1 MTDDEN
7 RYSKRNEQLKNTCQ
21 LNGKTYKR
29 ILKPDKLYN
38 SNSKAIGV
46 GKQNKRQFNRIKGVK
61 IYDWQCKRQKRMH
74 CWEVK
79 GITNRGLENGKL
91 ITLVCPLAVK
101 TDDAAIRT
109 SDLV

>member
-38 SNSKAIGV
+38 SNSKAIGA
-46 GKQNKRQFNRIKGVK
+46 GKQKKKV
-61 IYDWQCKRQKRMH
+61 
-74 CWEVK
+74 V
-79 GITNRGLENGKL
+79 
-91 ITLVCPLAVK
+91 
-101 TDDAAIRT
+101 
-109 SDLV
+109 